1 MYCLRSGIAASTS
14 PVNAPAYGIPA
25 RFDWLAVLDLW
36 STNGTP
42 PSDQLVV
49 VTTGALPP
57 YTVTASKPI
66 CRYPKYPRYIGTG
79 TAGGNLASNYT
90 CVAP

>member
-1 MYCLRSGIAASTS
+1 
-14 PVNAPAYGIPA
+14 VNAPAYGIPA

-42 PSDQLVV
+42 PADQLVV

-57 YTVTASKPI
+57 HTVTAAKPI
-66 CRYPKYPRYIGTG
+66 CRYPKYPKYIGTG
-79 TAGGNLASNYT
+79 TTGGNLASNYT